1 MFSAQH
7 HDLLRSGREGRR
19 QKVRKA
25 GRKWEISVLE
35 WAAAAGLVG
44 AEAAGMSAALHSFQ
58 GRAWLG
64 NGLGKAQFCSRLVT
78 LVWNG
83 HRDRP
88 CRLRP
93 GIIQPVLLI
102 P

>member
-1 MFSAQH
+1 MLSLGAHLCFLHSITTCSG
-7 HDLLRSGREGRR
+7 LEGREG
-19 QKVRKA
+19 

-64 NGLGKAQFCSRLVT
+64 NCLGKARFCSRLVT

-88 CRLRP
+88 
-93 GIIQPVLLI
+93 
-102 P
+102 